1 MNNNLKPTVALIYGG
16 RGAEAEVSLR
26 GAERVLPLINREKY
40 KPLAVFIDKDGRWLC
55 GGGEVTPAFIG
66 GLSGLY
72 REGEMIPLS
81 CAIPLLHG
89 DFGEDGVVQGALE
102 NAKIPYAGC
111 DTGAGAIACDKA
123 ATKALA
129 ESLSIPTLPFR
140 VVGDKMGGEEAEKA
154 LGYPL
159 IVKPCTLGSSVG
171 ISVVRKRDEL
181 QSAIENA
188 LRLCPRVIIEKYLGS
203 PRELEC
209 GYFRANCK
217 EIFTDPGE
225 ISCDEGFYDYEKK
238 YHGIGEVK
246 ISHPAKIPE
255 EINKKIKEYTE
266 RLVRAIGV
274 RDLCRADFFLK
285 DGEVYFNEINT
296 MPGFTE
302 GSLYPE
308 MLKNHG
314 FSLRELIDL
323 LIQNVV
329 ERGS

>member
-1 MNNNLKPTVALIYGG
+1 MNNDLKPTVALIYGG

-26 GAERVLPLINREKY
+26 GAERVLPLISRENY

-140 VVGDKMGGEEAEKA
+140 VAVNTEGCIEAEEY

-171 ISVVRKRDEL
+171 ISVATNRDEL
-181 QSAIENA
+181 TKATERA
-188 LRLCPRVIIEKYLGS
+188 LRLCPRVIIEKYLCA

-209 GYFRANCK
+209 GYFSANCK

-225 ISCDEGFYDYEKK
+225 ISCDEGFYDYENK
-238 YHGIGEVK
+238 YQAGKTDEICPASLTEAEVAALESATRRGFEALRLRGYARFDFILDGDGTPWCLEANTLPGMTPTSLLPQAAAAVGI
-246 ISHPAKIPE
+246 S
-255 EINKKIKEYTE
+255 YD
-266 RLVRAIGV
+266 
-274 RDLCRADFFLK
+274 DLCERMVMMA
-285 DGEVYFNEINT
+285 
-296 MPGFTE
+296 
-302 GSLYPE
+302 
-308 MLKNHG
+308 
-314 FSLRELIDL
+314 
-323 LIQNVV
+323 V
-329 ERGS
+329 EHR